1 MSRDT
6 EARPIPDHRDRKETA
21 SMKPIT
27 RWLAAA
33 LVLTGTAAFAEGNWQ
48 EQRAAMRA
56 QAFAQAD
63 ADGNGALSPQE
74 FANYY
79 TILQQQR
86 GSHKFTRLDA
96 NGDGQVTLDEL
107 QAAPGHHHGCRGQHQ
122 AD

>member
-1 MSRDT
+1 
-6 EARPIPDHRDRKETA
+6 
-21 SMKPIT
+21 MKPTT

-33 LVLTGTAAFAEGNWQ
+33 LVLASTAAFAEGDWKA
-48 EQRAAMRA
+48 QREAMRA

-74 FANYY
+74 FQNYY

-86 GSHKFTRLDA
+86 GAHKFTRADA

-107 QAAPGHHHGCRGQHQ
+107 QAAAAQHRHGCRGEQHPGT
-122 AD
+122 

>member
-1 MSRDT
+1 
-6 EARPIPDHRDRKETA
+6 
-21 SMKPIT
+21 MKQTT
-27 RWLAAA
+27 RWLAA
-33 LVLTGTAAFAEGNWQ
+33 LVLAGTAAFAQGDWK
-48 EQRAAMRA
+48 EQRDAARA

-86 GSHKFTRLDA
+86 GAHKFSRLDA

-107 QAAPGHHHGCRGQHQ
+107 QAAPEHHHGCRGKQQ
-122 AD
+122 EN

>member
-1 MSRDT
+1 
-6 EARPIPDHRDRKETA
+6 
-21 SMKPIT
+21 MKPIT

-33 LVLTGTAAFAEGNWQ
+33 LLLTGTAAFAEGNW
-48 EQRAAMRA
+48 EAQRQAMQA

-86 GSHKFTRLDA
+86 GAHKFTRLDA
-96 NGDGQVTLDEL
+96 NGDGQVTLAEL
-107 QAAPGHHHGCRGQHQ
+107 QAAPEHHHGCRGKQSPQ
-122 AD
+122 E